1 MFQITNLTKQ
11 HPPAGGPWEKIKEK
25 VLGKKYELSLVLA
38 GNALMKKLNL
48 KYPPRVG
55 ERTQIEAGW
64 RKNKIAAVLS
74 FPLSKNQGEIL
85 INLSQKKHSPVF
97 LFIHALLH
105 LKGLEHNAK
114 MEEQEKELMERYGQ
128 RHHHRP

>member
-1 MFQITNLTKQ
+1 MFQITNLTKK
-11 HPPAGGPWEKIKEK
+11 HPPAGGPKIPWGKIKEK
-25 VLGKKYELSLVLA
+25 VLGRKYELSVVLA

-48 KYPPRVG
+48 KYR
-55 ERTQIEAGW
+55 

-74 FPLSKNQGEIL
+74 FPLSKKEGENF
-85 INLSQKKHSPVF
+85 INLSQKQHSPLF

-105 LKGLEHNAK
+105 LKGLEHSVK
-114 MEEQEKELMERYGQ
+114 MKGQEQKLMKRYGQ